1 MITQMRGALR
11 TVLVVSDR
19 PHPWAFIRDR
29 LDPALA
35 TVAWARPAG
44 VSVALTRAT
53 PWTVAGAGAEPAP
66 DLTRLGGRLV
76 HYLWVGPA
84 PEGLP
89 ARPATFP
96 DWQSVASDLER
107 SLAVCLGGCRLAPS
121 RGLLLPNGGFVSHV
135 AELEALL
142 GAHPDGIEMD
152 RRRLRVAAR
161 RVAAQLERHR
171 LPLCVHCSGSRLM
184 LAAAEG
190 FADGSAA

>member
-1 MITQMRGALR
+1 MRGALR
-11 TVLVVSDR
+11 TVLVVSER

-44 VSVALTRAT
+44 VSAALTRAT
-53 PWTVAGAGAEPAP
+53 PWAVAGAGAEPAS
-66 DLTRLGGRLV
+66 DLTRLDGRLV
-76 HYLWVGPA
+76 RCLWVGPA

-89 ARPATFP
+89 ARPTAFP

-107 SLAVCLGGCRLAPS
+107 SLAVRLGGLRLAPS
-121 RGLLLPNGGFVSHV
+121 RGLLLPSGGFVSHV

-142 GAHPDGIEMD
+142 GAHPNGIEID
-152 RRRLRVAAR
+152 RQRLRVAAR

-171 LPLCVHCSGSRLM
+171 VPLRVQCSGGRLI
-184 LAAAEG
+184 LAAIEG
-190 FADGSAA
+190 LADGSAP